1 MLLRQLQAHP
11 DLTLAEH
18 AAVWRDAQGVV
29 SISTIA
35 RRIRALGW
43 ARKKDDS
50 SR

>member
-1 MLLRQLQAHP
+1 M
-11 DLTLAEH
+11 TLAEH

-29 SISTIA
+29 SIPMIA

-43 ARKKDDS
+43 TSKKDDS